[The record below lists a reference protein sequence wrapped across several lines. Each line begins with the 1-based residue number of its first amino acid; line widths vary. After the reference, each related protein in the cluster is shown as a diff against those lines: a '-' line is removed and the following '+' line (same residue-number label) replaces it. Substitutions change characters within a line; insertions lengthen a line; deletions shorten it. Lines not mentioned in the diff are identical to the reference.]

1 MRGYGRAH
9 LFWCSVLIFD
19 HANPMIFI
27 FCGPFKAGCV
37 FARTGASARIKL
49 PCPVKVGRSTRC
61 ASVGGGGILSA
72 FVRSSCTPEH
82 VYLGLCSTSARFW
95 LSARWRR
102 CRALLSALL
111 PAGSGAGCLAA
122 CAFFSA
128 RRRRFLG
135 GFMRCAARVK
145 HQSNTPTASVRRVH
159 KRRTSDTASRRG
171 VCTPWVPYSASQA
184 SVQAQMR
191 PRAACP
197 NDAPATPPPR
207 AASARRAW
215 ESCCVSSGYSEV
227 RFGGL
232 FMRAVLNAANSKT
245 VVSRTSRVT
254 CNKRSPASQLHH
266 RRPAPRP
273 GLRTAAPRAP
283 PRPRAHSPR
292 AASSSTRPP
301 CTWQ

>member
-82 VYLGLCSTSARFW
+82 VYLGLCSTSARVS
-95 LSARWRR
+95 LRARWRR

-122 CAFFSA
+122 CAFFRA
-128 RRRRFLG
+128 PRRRFFG
-135 GFMRCAARVK
+135 GCMRCAARVK
-145 HQSNTPTASVRRVH
+145 HQCTLGCASAPRAKKTHQRHRLQARRMHAVGAIQRKSSISTSSNASARRVP
-159 KRRTSDTASRRG
+159 KRRTSDTASTR
-171 VCTPWVPYSASQA
+171 
-184 SVQAQMR
+184 
-191 PRAACP
+191 
-197 NDAPATPPPR
+197 
-207 AASARRAW
+207 
-215 ESCCVSSGYSEV
+215 
-227 RFGGL
+227 
-232 FMRAVLNAANSKT
+232 
-245 VVSRTSRVT
+245 
-254 CNKRSPASQLHH
+254 
-266 RRPAPRP
+266 
-273 GLRTAAPRAP
+273 GLRTPCVGILLCVIGLLGGTFWWFIYESRAKCGKFENGGF
-283 PRPRAHSPR
+283 AN
-292 AASSSTRPP
+292 
-301 CTWQ
+301 